1 MKSLVLLLVLLS
13 PIQTFDGWVR
23 EYALDAHTPVL
34 DVTMRTA
41 SRIGTPTVVLG
52 ALLAIAVL
60 DPVEGVAVAR
70 TALVALVP
78 TNIAVESLKRLT
90 QRTRPDG
97 ERNPSNSSFP
107 SSHAAN
113 AMALA
118 YVFARRW
125 RKGALVFWL
134 AATLVAV
141 SRVYLGRHYMSD
153 VVVGTAIGI
162 CCGGW
167 AVWLMSR
174 RARRGDRAT
183 TSSAPPGAPENS
195 VSLKG

>member
-1 MKSLVLLLVLLS
+1 MKPLALLLVLGLS
-13 PIQTFDGWVR
+13 PIQTFDGAVR
-23 EYALDAHTPVL
+23 EWALDAHTPAL

-41 SRIGTPTVVLG
+41 SHIGTPTVVLG

-97 ERNPSNSSFP
+97 EHNPANSSFP

-125 RKGALVFWL
+125 KKGAPVFWL

-153 VVVGTAIGI
+153 VVVGMAIGI

-174 RARRGDRAT
+174 RGRRTGRREGA
-183 TSSAPPGAPENS
+183 AAPEAAEPAS
-195 VSLKG
+195 R